1 MTSQGGAILNVIR
14 DTLLNQATLLLLPSS
29 SIIIMTEE
37 KEEYPP
43 STMGKLLTEILS
55 IFQDVASYTPH
66 PIREAFYNYTRDK
79 SQAELCFVSTIVI
92 AVVVFVIVLPALEA
106 LLREEEEEEESRRKK
121 EEALTTEEE
130 ILRYYYFTQRKEEEE
145 EPSCSS
151 SMEQHTM
158 RVYTPGVGVVHMSM
172 EELLRECSGS
182 SCSGSSFSSG
192 SMETIYEDEA
202 EQQEEED
209 HEEEYDL
216 PSPTSSPPATPTP
229 DVRSGAIS
237 RMVSE
242 ELKKRLFHDDE
253 IRPPLSSSSNHDH
266 APQ

>member
-1 MTSQGGAILNVIR
+1 
-14 DTLLNQATLLLLPSS
+14 
-29 SIIIMTEE
+29 
-37 KEEYPP
+37 
-43 STMGKLLTEILS
+43 MGKLLTEILS

-106 LLREEEEEEESRRKK
+106 LLREEE
-121 EEALTTEEE
+121 
-130 ILRYYYFTQRKEEEE
+130 EEEE

-253 IRPPLSSSSNHDH
+253 ILPPLSSSSNHDH

>member
-1 MTSQGGAILNVIR
+1 
-14 DTLLNQATLLLLPSS
+14 
-29 SIIIMTEE
+29 
-37 KEEYPP
+37 
-43 STMGKLLTEILS
+43 MGKLLTEILS

-130 ILRYYYFTQRKEEEE
+130 ILRYYYFTQRKEE

-253 IRPPLSSSSNHDH
+253 ILPPLSSSSNHDH